1 MDAIVFWILGGGVTA
16 VILYQ
21 VWRYFSYRSMIQ
33 SQSMDYYLSDGRP
46 RPPLIAR
53 IIGYVRFKV
62 LPPETL
68 STMSSMQEDVLI
80 TGVDAAI
87 DMDELAPPVAMGIG
101 DEGDWEEEMEEEAV
115 GAEPV
120 EDVLR
125 MDVAVPPKVEV
136 GRAFDLAVALR
147 LMDAPKLAE
156 ADLTKLA
163 SGPVAITW
171 EDESEKA
178 RVRILVS
185 APDCDVDTPEQPV
198 TLTRHQNEP
207 PVYFLLTPHRTGPIS
222 IQVKVYQETELL
234 GNARIK
240 TEVATEVGQ
249 VAVEVTSHPLSLT
262 LNDRR
267 LLRQNLTDGFDLGE
281 LHDLIFLLGLDKDN
295 FPQEKDELIIDL
307 IQTCLRQG
315 LLRDLLTVGAEKRP
329 LLSWQLECLTES

>member
-1 MDAIVFWILGGGVTA
+1 MDAMILCILGGVATA

-21 VWRYFSYRSMIQ
+21 VWRYFSYRAMIQ
-33 SQSMDYYLSDGRP
+33 SQSMEYYSGERP

-53 IIGYVRFKV
+53 LIGYVRFRV
-62 LPPETL
+62 LHPEYAETL
-68 STMSSMQEDVLI
+68 SSMAEDVGEA
-80 TGVDAAI
+80 TAVDKPKEMA
-87 DMDELAPPVAMGIG
+87 EPQPPVAMGVG
-101 DEGDWEEEMEEEAV
+101 DEGDWEEEMEEGAV

-163 SGPVAITW
+163 SGPVAVTW

-178 RVRILVS
+178 LVRILVS
-185 APDCDVDTPEQPV
+185 APDCDIDTPEQPV

-240 TEVATEVGQ
+240 TEAAQEVGQ
-249 VAVEVTSHPLSLT
+249 VALEVTSHPLALT

-329 LLSWQLECLTES
+329 LLSWQLECLADG